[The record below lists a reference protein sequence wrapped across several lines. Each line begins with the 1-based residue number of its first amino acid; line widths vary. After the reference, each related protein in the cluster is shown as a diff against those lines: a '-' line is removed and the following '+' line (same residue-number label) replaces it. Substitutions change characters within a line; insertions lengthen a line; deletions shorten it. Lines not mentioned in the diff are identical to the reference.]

1 MTPVEIKNHLA
12 FDWVSFVGEYDI
24 DRVEQATQ
32 NLRNHL
38 NSLLFSGL
46 SINRL
51 KRISAQK
58 LARYQKQAQ

>member
-24 DRVEQATQ
+24 YRVERATK

-58 LARYQKQAQ
+58 LAKHQKHTQ